1 MRRVLR
7 GSTLA
12 VAWSILIFTIAML
25 AVRQLGVTQIMLVAL
40 VVGAPYFAVFAAV
53 AAILFAVTRSRVGL
67 VTAVTLA
74 LILVGIQIP
83 RFIAD
88 TATAT
93 GQDITVLT
101 VNVAH
106 GNADAAA
113 IVDEIRTSNADL
125 LAVQEL
131 TPAEVDNLTRAGIDD
146 LMPYSFT
153 AALPVSDGT
162 GLWSRTPL
170 TDGTRLSDFGFVPV
184 QANTVIDGVAVT
196 VVAFHAMSP
205 ATPRDTVQWAKDLD
219 RMRTLM
225 ESYPGTVLVAGDFNA
240 TGDHRQFRDL
250 ASAGFVDAAERAGS
264 GLFRT
269 FPSNRPLAQLDHV
282 VTSDTVDAL
291 EVHPVPIPDS
301 DHLAVSA
308 RLRLPGRVN

>member
-7 GSTLA
+7 GMALV
-12 VAWSILIFTIAML
+12 VAWAILIFTISML

-53 AAILFAVTRSRVGL
+53 AAILFTVTRSRVGL

-74 LILVGIQIP
+74 ILLVGIQIP

-106 GNADAAA
+106 GEADAAA
-113 IVDEIRTSNADL
+113 IVDEIRTSNADV

-131 TPAEVDNLTRAGIDD
+131 TPDEVEDLTRAGIDD
-146 LMPYSFT
+146 LLPYSFT

-170 TDGTRLSDFGFVPV
+170 TDGTRMSDFGFVPV
-184 QANTVIDGVAVT
+184 QAKTVIDGVAMT

-205 ATPRDTVQWAKDLD
+205 ATPRDTIQWAEDLD
-219 RMRTLM
+219 RMRALM

-240 TGDHRQFRDL
+240 TSDHRQFRDL
-250 ASAGFVDAAERAGS
+250 ASAGFVDAAERAGA

-269 FPSNRPLAQLDHV
+269 FPADRPLAQLDHV

-308 RLRLPGRVN
+308 RLRLPGA